1 MATTHAV
8 RRPAVLG
15 DLLPGAL
22 TRDIALVLG
31 SAAFVGVAAQITF
44 PFPGTPVPFSG
55 QTFAVLL
62 VGAGLGMGRA
72 AIGMLLYLLVGMAGV
87 PWFAEGQS
95 GTGIPTLGYVLGFI
109 AAVAVVG
116 RLAQAGGDRTPLRTV
131 GTMVLGTLTIYAI
144 GVPYLMA
151 ALGVDL
157 GKALDL
163 GVVPFLFGD
172 GLKVLLAAG
181 LLPVAWKVLGDR
193 TGS

>member
-44 PFPGTPVPFSG
+44 PIPGTPVPFSG